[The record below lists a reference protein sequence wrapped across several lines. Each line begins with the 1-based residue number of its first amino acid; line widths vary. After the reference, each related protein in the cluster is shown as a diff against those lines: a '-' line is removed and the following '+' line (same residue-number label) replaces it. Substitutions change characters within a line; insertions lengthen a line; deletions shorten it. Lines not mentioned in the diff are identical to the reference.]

1 MTGHSQRLGALA
13 AATSRLCTYTAYGWW
28 LLASGR
34 AGRGLHPDDLTP
46 AQRLVCAAVHHHA
59 DCVTATGGVYSGCQ
73 PDDLVDVTSMSAG
86 SVKSALH
93 RLVRLRWLDR
103 DPGSGMFQVSTAAHA
118 FTRSGWLDDP
128 ALAGEPL
135 IDVLTDPPG

>member
-1 MTGHSQRLGALA
+1 MTGPPQRLGALA
-13 AATSRLCTYTAYGWW
+13 AATSRLHTYTAYGWW
-28 LLASGR
+28 LLSDGR
-34 AGRGLHPDDLTP
+34 AGRGLRPDDLTP

-59 DCVTATGGVYSGCQ
+59 DCVTATGSVYSGCQ
-73 PDDLVDVTSMSAG
+73 PDDLVDMTSMSAE

-103 DPGSGMFQVSTAAHA
+103 DTSSGTFQVNTAAHA
-118 FTRSGWLDDP
+118 FTCSGWLDNP

-135 IDVLTDPPG
+135 IDVLTDPPD

>member
-1 MTGHSQRLGALA
+1 MTGRSARPGALA

-28 LLASGR
+28 LLSGGR
-34 AGRGLHPDDLTP
+34 VGRGLHPDDLTP
-46 AQRLVCAAVHHHA
+46 AQRLVCAAVHHH

-73 PDDLVDVTSMSAG
+73 PDDLVDLTSMSTG

-103 DPGSGMFQVSTAAHA
+103 DTSSGTFQVSTRAYA

-135 IDVLTDPPG
+135 IDVLTDPSD